1 MKQKRSIGNFDWVEV
16 RTLLGSSGKSKQMR
30 SVNHV
35 KELIMLWDI
44 EIYFKVIIFNPML
57 WWLKNQ
63 NTNNRVALKSLL
75 EPQ

>member
-1 MKQKRSIGNFDWVEV
+1 MKQKRSIGNFGWVGV
-16 RTLLGSSGKSKQMR
+16 RTLLGLSGKSKQMR
-30 SVNHV
+30 GVNHV

-63 NTNNRVALKSLL
+63 STNNKDLKPIL